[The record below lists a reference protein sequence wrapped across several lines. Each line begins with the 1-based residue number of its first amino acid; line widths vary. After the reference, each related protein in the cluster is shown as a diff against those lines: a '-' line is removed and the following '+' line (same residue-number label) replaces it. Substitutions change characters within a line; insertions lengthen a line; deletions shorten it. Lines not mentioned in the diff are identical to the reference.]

1 MTKLFK
7 TTVNDS
13 WLNSDGIGHFTQ
25 WGTPRTVDGVP
36 MVQMP
41 HGLFPADGW
50 HASERES
57 IKHAAHRVEAIGHR
71 LLAQA
76 DRMRVEAD
84 KREVPA

>member
-50 HASERES
+50 HTSEQES
-57 IKHAAHRVEAIGHR
+57 IKHAAQRVEAIGHR
-71 LLAQA
+71 LIAQA
-76 DRMRVEAD
+76 DRMRAEAE

>member
-1 MTKLFK
+1 
-7 TTVNDS
+7 
-13 WLNSDGIGHFTQ
+13 
-25 WGTPRTVDGVP
+25 

-50 HASERES
+50 HTSEQES
-57 IKHAAHRVEAIGHR
+57 IKHAAQRVEALGHL

-76 DRMRVEAD
+76 DRMRAEAD

>member
-13 WLNSDGIGHFTQ
+13 WLHLDGIGHFTQ
-25 WGTPRTVDGVP
+25 SGTPRTVDGVP

-50 HASERES
+50 HTSEQES
-57 IKHAAHRVEAIGHR
+57 IKHAAQRVEALGHL

-76 DRMRVEAD
+76 DRMRAEAD